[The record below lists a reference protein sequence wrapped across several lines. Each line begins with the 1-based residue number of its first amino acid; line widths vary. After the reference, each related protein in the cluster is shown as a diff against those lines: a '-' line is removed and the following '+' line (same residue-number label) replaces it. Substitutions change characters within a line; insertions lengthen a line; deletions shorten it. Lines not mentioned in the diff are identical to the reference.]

1 MPMFREGHA
10 ATTFEE
16 SGESHH
22 LLNNVTTQK
31 TWIFIVV
38 KTEISQDNGEQLS
51 ARLTR
56 RDIFTKEKQLIHCV
70 QTIQMTSFQP

>member
-1 MPMFREGHA
+1 
-10 ATTFEE
+10 
-16 SGESHH
+16 
-22 LLNNVTTQK
+22 
-31 TWIFIVV
+31 V